1 MLINNHKKPNINQ
14 SLSQNIFDEM
24 GKAINNCLTP
34 VIVSPT
40 AFEYIKQKEKDM
52 MVDKSG
58 NLIING
64 FIIKPSPA
72 IPNDRILLLS
82 DDLELRKS
90 LEEMYS

>member
-1 MLINNHKKPNINQ
+1 MLINNHKNQNRKQ

-24 GKAINNCLTP
+24 EKAINNCLTP

-40 AFEYIKQKEKDM
+40 VFEYIKQKDM
-52 MVDKSG
+52 IVDKSG